1 MLRML
6 VFYLVFVLFTSQ
18 QINSQTLSNRGKEFW
33 LGYGFN
39 YSFFHEPPVNTQQ
52 MQVYI
57 SADQAANVTVSI
69 ANTSYSKSFNI
80 PAGSVDFSVVL
91 PKSGPDDARILS
103 EGLMNRAVC
112 IKSDVPVAVYAHQY
126 NTMVSGATM
135 LVPKESLGYSY
146 YSVNYAQYKS
156 GSRHPYNPN
165 SGMQNGGDW
174 YSWFY
179 VVGTEDGTRVLIT
192 PSDTTQKGW
201 LPNQTYTVDLKKG
214 EIYQV
219 MGKLEASGGPNWKAS
234 KDMTGSKVVSIAG
247 ADGKCHPIAV
257 FSGSGG
263 IRLCWG
269 DGGEYVGQQMLP
281 SRAWGTRYLTYHM
294 INNTASNLL
303 SPTLNFYRVCVLNP
317 KTIVKKNGLPLTGLI
332 NNFFYEFSSTSG
344 DYIES
349 DNPILVSQYTPNAN
363 RCVDSVRNSYG
374 DPEMIF
380 LSPIEQGQKSI
391 LFYTPRKMYIDYV
404 YGSIYLPS
412 SGISSLRVD
421 DAPIPASR
429 IIPHPT
435 NPAYSI
441 ALARFTGPAQA
452 HKVTCDSNFN
462 AYIYGIGFFE
472 SYGFTAGT
480 KINDLNSY
488 PSFRNSFKTLPANDT
503 ITCPKTP
510 FRVAVQVA
518 YPLTSITWNLSQTPG
533 ISFTR
538 DTTITNPNPT
548 TTSII
553 YGRKYYHYSLD
564 LDLFFPVSGEYDIPY
579 SYTSPEI
586 DQCDKSETGNL
597 HVKVNTGPK
606 ADFDT
611 TKSFCFSDD
620 VKLMSTSNDNGFNI
634 IRYQWDFQD
643 GTNITTKDA
652 VKKFPASGKH
662 PVRYRIFSDNGC
674 TGDTTKNMIV
684 LDEQVADFT
693 ISGPPCKDSTLTFT
707 SKILTPPNITLWCW
721 ESPSGKVDS
730 TRLSPG
736 FSYVFNTAGKD
747 IPIKHWAIDANGCKS
762 TIKELKVKEIFNAPA
777 APLINILSDTLC
789 IGSRIKID
797 ATAVST
803 AKSWKWDV
811 ESIGQFTNPSPINV
825 VYQQSGTFNIRLSFV
840 SSDGCGSL
848 TGNQSVT
855 ISALPKADAGPDVY
869 INAGSF
875 ATLEPRMTPPNNFH
889 YQWTPSIGLNDPNI
903 PNPICTPLT
912 DTTHVM
918 RVWDK
923 ATYCSATDSMRVI
936 VIDEKRIPNT
946 FSPNNDG
953 VNDLWELR
961 FLERCMECRA
971 EVYTTN
977 GILVWRSTTTSV
989 SWNGR
994 LNGRDLPVGTYY
1006 YVIKMP
1012 GAESPVA
1019 GYVTILR

>member
-1 MLRML
+1 
-6 VFYLVFVLFTSQ
+6 
-18 QINSQTLSNRGKEFW
+18 
-33 LGYGFN
+33 
-39 YSFFHEPPVNTQQ
+39 

-57 SADQAANVTVSI
+57 SAEQTANVTVSI
-69 ANTSYSKSFNI
+69 FNTSYVKSFQV

-146 YSVNYAQYKS
+146 HSVNYVQYKS
-156 GSRHPYNPN
+156 GSRHPYDPN
-165 SGMQNGGDW
+165 YGMQNGDDW

-201 LPNQTYTVDLKKG
+201 LPNKTYTVELKKG
-214 EIYQV
+214 ELYQV
-219 MGKLEASGGPNWKAS
+219 MGKLESSGGPNWKAS
-234 KDMTGSKVVSIAG
+234 KDMTGSKIVSVEG

-263 IRLCWG
+263 IRFCWG

-303 SPTLNFYRVCVLNP
+303 SPTLNFYRVCVLDPATN
-317 KTIVKKNGLPLTGLI
+317 VKKNGLPLTGLI
-332 NNFFYEFSSTSG
+332 NNFYYEFTSTSG

-349 DNPILVSQYTPNAN
+349 DKPILVSQYTPNAN
-363 RCVDSVRNSYG
+363 KCVDSVRNSYG

-404 YGSIYLPS
+404 YGSIYLPTTA
-412 SGISSLRVD
+412 ISSLKVD
-421 DAPIPASR
+421 GAALPGSR
-429 IIPHPT
+429 IIPHPAR
-435 NPAYSI
+435 PDYSI
-441 ALARFTGPAQA
+441 ALARFTGSAQS
-452 HKVTCDSNFN
+452 HTVTCDSSFN

-488 PSFRNSFKTLPANDT
+488 PSFRNSFKTSPTNDT

-533 ISFTR
+533 ISYSR
-538 DTTITNPNPT
+538 DTTILNPIPT
-548 TTSII
+548 GTSII
-553 YGRKYYHYSLD
+553 YGRKYYHYGLD
-564 LDLFFPVSGEYDIPY
+564 QDLFFSAPGEYDLTY
-579 SYTSPEI
+579 FYTSPEI
-586 DQCDKSETGNL
+586 DQCAKSETGNL
-597 HVKVNTGPK
+597 HITVSTGPK

-611 TKSFCFSDD
+611 TKSFCISDD
-620 VKLMSTSNDNGFNI
+620 VKLISTSNDNGFNI
-634 IRYQWDFQD
+634 TRYQWDFQD

-652 VKKFPASGKH
+652 MRKFPVSGKH
-662 PVRYRIFSDNGC
+662 PVRYRIFADNGC

-684 LDEQVADFT
+684 LDELVADFT
-693 ISGPPCKDSTLTFT
+693 ISGPQCKDSTLTFT
-707 SKILTPPNITLWCW
+707 SKISTPPNITLWCW
-721 ESPSGKVDS
+721 EFTSGKVDS
-730 TRLSPG
+730 TRLSPT
-736 FSYVFNTAGKD
+736 FSNTFNTIGKD
-747 IPIKHWAIDANGCKS
+747 IPIKHWVIDGNGCKS
-762 TIKELKVKEIFNAPA
+762 TIKELVVKEVFDAPT

-789 IGSRIKID
+789 IGSSITID
-797 ATAVST
+797 ATIVSPPK
-803 AKSWKWDV
+803 AWRWDI
-811 ESIGQFTNPSPINV
+811 ESIGQYSNPSPISV
-825 VYQQSGTFNIRLSFV
+825 VFQQSGNFNIRLSYV
-840 SSDGCGSL
+840 STDGCGSL
-848 TGNQSVT
+848 TGNQNVT
-855 ISALPKADAGPDVY
+855 ISELPKADAGPDVY

-875 ATLEPRMTPPNNFH
+875 APLEPRISSPTNFN
-889 YQWTPSIGLNDPNI
+889 YQWFPSIGLNDPNS
-903 PNPICTPLT
+903 PSPICTPLS
-912 DTTHVM
+912 DTTYVM
-918 RVWDK
+918 RIWDK
-923 ATYCSATDSMRVI
+923 STLCSAADSVRVI
-936 VIDEKRIPNT
+936 VLEEKRIPNT

-977 GILVWRSTTTSV
+977 GILVWRSTPGNI
-989 SWNGR
+989 SWDGR
-994 LNGRDLPVGTYY
+994 YKGRDLPIGTYY

-1012 GAESPVA
+1012 GADKPIT
-1019 GYVTILR
+1019 GYVTIIR